1 MSELEIKHLIAE
13 QCFVVDLAGT
23 QARLEYQFTPA
34 LSEGKPGRINFSHTY
49 VPPELRGQGVAEKL
63 VRTGLQWAQQEQ
75 FEIRASCWYV
85 AKFLR

>member
-1 MSELEIKHLIAE
+1 MSVLEIKHLTE
-13 QCFVVDLAGT
+13 EHCFVVDLAGA
-23 QARLEYQFTPA
+23 QARLDYQITPA
-34 LSEGKPGRINFSHTY
+34 LAAGRPQCINFSHTY

-63 VRTGLQWAQQEQ
+63 VRTGLQWAQQQQ